1 MHPVEVVE
9 SRKDVLE
16 KMEGMRTQLCAN
28 GKDLEKGK

>member
-16 KMEGMRTQLCAN
+16 KMEGMRTN
-28 GKDLEKGK
+28 GKDPEKGK